1 MKLEKTKN
9 AIRAI
14 KVGLIFK
21 IYQMLVPF
29 LMRTAMIYFMGVEYL
44 GLNSLFSSV
53 LQVLNLAELGVGSA
67 MVFSMYRPIAE
78 DDEQTICA
86 LMALYRRYYRFI
98 GSIIGAIG
106 LLLTPFV
113 PQLVSGEVPNDLNIY
128 ILYLLNLAATVLT
141 YWLFAYKNCL
151 LQAHQRIDVVSII
164 SLITMT
170 VQYGLQI
177 IVVIWIKN
185 YYLYVI
191 VMLATAAMNNL
202 ITAMAATRMYPNY
215 KPIGKMEKS
224 QVQAINRKIRDLFTG
239 KLSFVI
245 FKYTDTLVISSF
257 LGLVILAIYQNY
269 YFIISSVI
277 GILDIGFG
285 AIIAGLG
292 NSFVTEPKT
301 KQYAD
306 LEKFTFL
313 LMWISGVCLC
323 CFLGL
328 YQPFM
333 HLWVGQE
340 YMLKFSAVI
349 CFAAYFYVYAINRL
363 LNVYKDA
370 AALWRQDRL
379 RLFVAGMVNLGL
391 NLLLVKSWGI
401 YGVILST
408 VIAWIA
414 VAIPWIIKN
423 LFGTFFERKLMWGYV
438 KQLLGYTLAAVIS
451 GALVSWICLQIGV
464 GGWDHLV
471 LCAVV
476 SVSIPNIV
484 FWITFRRNR
493 LLRPSVQLL
502 DRMTKQKLH
511 LEKFLFRKDLT
522 K

>member
-9 AIRAI
+9 TVRAI
-14 KVGLIFK
+14 KAGMVLK

-29 LMRTAMIYFMGVEYL
+29 LMRTAMIQFMGVEYL

-78 DDEQTICA
+78 DDERTICA
-86 LMALYRRYYRFI
+86 LMGLYRKYYRII
-98 GSIIGAIG
+98 GLIIGAVG
-106 LLLTPFV
+106 LLLTPVV
-113 PQLVSGEVPNDLNIY
+113 PRLVSGEIPENLNIY
-128 ILYLLNLAATVLT
+128 ILYLLNLGATVLT

-151 LQAHQRIDVVSII
+151 LQAHQRTDMVSVI
-164 SLITMT
+164 SLITT
-170 VQYGLQI
+170 TIQYGIQL
-177 IVVIWIKN
+177 VVILWIKN
-185 YYLYVI
+185 YYLYVL
-191 VMLATAAMNNL
+191 VMLATTALNNL
-202 ITAMAATRMYPNY
+202 ITAAVATHMYPAY
-215 KPIGKMEKS
+215 KPAGQLEES
-224 QVQAINRKIRDLFTG
+224 QIKAIKQKIRDLFTG
-239 KLSFVI
+239 KVGYVI
-245 FKYTDTLVISSF
+245 LRYTDTLVISSF
-257 LGLVILAIYQNY
+257 LGLIVLAVYQNY
-269 YFIISSVI
+269 FFILSSVM
-277 GILDIGFG
+277 GVLDIIFT

-292 NSFVTEPKT
+292 NSFITESKS
-301 KQYAD
+301 KQFAD

-313 LMWISGVCLC
+313 LMWINGVCLC

-328 YQPFM
+328 YQTFM

-340 YMLKFSAVI
+340 YMLEFAAVI
-349 CFAAYFYVYAINRL
+349 CFATYFYVYILNRL

-370 AALWRQDRL
+370 AALWHQDRL
-379 RLFVAGMVNLGL
+379 RPLITALTNLGL
-391 NLLLVKSWGI
+391 NLLLVNEWGI
-401 YGVILST
+401 YGVLLST

-464 GGWDHLV
+464 GGWGHLV

-484 FWITFRRNR
+484 FWIIFRRNR

-511 LEKFLFRKDLT
+511 LEKILFRKDLT

>member
-1 MKLEKTKN
+1 M
-9 AIRAI
+9 
-14 KVGLIFK
+14 
-21 IYQMLVPF
+21 
-29 LMRTAMIYFMGVEYL
+29 

-53 LQVLNLAELGVGSA
+53 LQVLNLAELGVGAA

-86 LMALYRRYYRFI
+86 LMALYRKYYRLI
-98 GSIIGAIG
+98 GSAIGVVG

-113 PQLVSGEVPNDLNIY
+113 PQLVSGEIPNELNVY
-128 ILYLLNLAATVLT
+128 ILYLLNLAATVLS

-151 LQAHQRIDVVSII
+151 LQAHQRTDVVSII
-164 SLITMT
+164 SLITTT
-170 VQYGLQI
+170 VQYGLQM
-177 IVVIWIKN
+177 IVFVWIKN

-202 ITAMAATRMYPNY
+202 ITALVATRMYPNY
-215 KPIGKMEKS
+215 KPVGKMEKS
-224 QVQAINRKIRDLFTG
+224 QVQTINRKIRDLFTG

-257 LGLVILAIYQNY
+257 LGLVMLAVYQNY
-269 YFIISSVI
+269 YFILSSVI
-277 GILDIGFG
+277 GILDVVFG

-333 HLWVGQE
+333 NLWVGQE

-349 CFAAYFYVYAINRL
+349 CFAAYFYVYVINRL

-379 RLFVAGMVNLGL
+379 RLLVAGMVNLGL
-391 NLLLVKSWGI
+391 NLLLVKRWNI

-408 VIAWIA
+408 VIAWIV
-414 VAIPWIIKN
+414 VAIPWILKN
-423 LFGTFFERKLMWGYV
+423 LFSVFFDRSLLKHYI
-438 KQLLGYTLAAVIS
+438 KQLLIYAMMAAIAGV
-451 GALVSWICLQIGV
+451 LVSWICLQIGV
-464 GGWDHLV
+464 GGWGHLV
-471 LCAVV
+471 LCAAV
-476 SVSIPNIV
+476 SVTIPNIV
-484 FWITFRRNR
+484 FWIVFRKNR
-493 LLRPSVQLL
+493 LLRPSLQIL

-511 LEKFLFRKDLT
+511 LERILLGEDKT
-522 K
+522 KSA